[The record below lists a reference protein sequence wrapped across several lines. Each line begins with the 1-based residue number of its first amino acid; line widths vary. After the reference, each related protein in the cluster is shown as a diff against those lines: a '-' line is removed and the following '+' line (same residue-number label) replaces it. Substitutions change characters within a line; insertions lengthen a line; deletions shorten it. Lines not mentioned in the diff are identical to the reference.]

1 MTGPRGDLSLLIVD
15 DDPRI
20 RELAEHAARTSRR
33 FGLIRLAE
41 NGEDA
46 LRQLGADARLPDVIL
61 TDLSM
66 PGIDGFELVA
76 TLKGRPETK
85 HIPVV
90 MFSSSGLLDDQE
102 HALAAG
108 CEAFFPKPTTLGGLG
123 EILASVA
130 AIALHATTGR

>member
-1 MTGPRGDLSLLIVD
+1 MTDPSGDLSLLIVD

-20 RELAEHAARTSRR
+20 RELAEHAARASRR
-33 FGLIRLAE
+33 FGVIRLAE
-41 NGEDA
+41 NGADA
-46 LRQLGADARLPDVIL
+46 LRQLGADARLPDIIL

-66 PGIDGFELVA
+66 PGMDGFELVA
-76 TLKGRPETK
+76 TLKSRAETK
-85 HIPVV
+85 QIPVV

-108 CEAFFPKPTTLGGLG
+108 CEAFFPKPATLGSLG

-130 AIALHATTGR
+130 AIALHATTRR